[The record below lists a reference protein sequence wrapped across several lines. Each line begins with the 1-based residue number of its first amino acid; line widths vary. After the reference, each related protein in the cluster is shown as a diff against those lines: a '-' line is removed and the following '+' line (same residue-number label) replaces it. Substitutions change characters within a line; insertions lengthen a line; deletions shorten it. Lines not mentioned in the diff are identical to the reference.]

1 MKGNRPIAN
10 TNPLADSIKAQQS
23 AYLAAGKTIRAIPLG
38 QGSQTPS
45 INQTAAEARRSIAKD
60 MGRFFDGP

>member
-1 MKGNRPIAN
+1 MNN
-10 TNPLADSIKAQQS
+10 TNPLADSIKAQQA
-23 AYLAAGKTIRAIPLG
+23 AYLAAGNAIKVIPLW
-38 QGSQTPS
+38 QGSLTHT